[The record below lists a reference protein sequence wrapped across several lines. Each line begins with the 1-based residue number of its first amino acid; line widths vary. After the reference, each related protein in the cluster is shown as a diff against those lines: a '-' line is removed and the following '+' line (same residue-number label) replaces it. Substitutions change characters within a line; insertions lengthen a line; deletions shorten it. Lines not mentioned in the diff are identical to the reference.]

1 MSPFNHPSGHFLGP
15 LVSGYSIVY
24 QSVKVFNVI
33 NTFYSLVTFQNT
45 YKMAS
50 QLNNL
55 AWTTYKKNPNLY
67 IWLPL
72 SFSFHFHSC
81 FLCFFILPLLLVFL
95 YLSLSSLVSF
105 LFFFIFLSVYFQ
117 FYGRSGRSTFFLCN
131 V

>member
-1 MSPFNHPSGHFLGP
+1 M
-15 LVSGYSIVY
+15 Y
-24 QSVKVFNVI
+24 QSIKVINVI

-67 IWLPL
+67 IWLGV
-72 SFSFHFHSC
+72 SFSFHFPSC
-81 FLCFFILPLLLVFL
+81 FLCFFILPLHLVFL

-105 LFFFIFLSVYFQ
+105 LFFFYF
-117 FYGRSGRSTFFLCN
+117 FYPFTFHSMEEVEEAHFSFAMYNREMFRIVVDLIYDGQYKS
-131 V
+131 